1 MRTRRIISLWVLLLC
16 FTCAWACAQ
25 DSPPRVE
32 VFAEGGSSSL
42 SNGAVGGYCNALGGC
57 IQYGSFSNGGR
68 LFTGARFRFT
78 PHDAIEASYSY
89 SPNPIPNPVYSDRFD
104 LFSFNY
110 VRYLAI
116 RPGVQPFVTAGVGA
130 NRFSGLP
137 NLVIPPGNFH
147 FAGNFGGGTDLIVQR
162 HVALRLELRDYVG
175 GQPSYLPGTSHT
187 IVPSAG
193 IVFRFK

>member
-1 MRTRRIISLWVLLLC
+1 MRTRQIISLFVLLLWFAC
-16 FTCAWACAQ
+16 PWVCAQ

-42 SNGAVGGYCNALGGC
+42 SNGAVTGYCQLGGC
-57 IQYGSFSNGGR
+57 VQHGSFSNAGR
-68 LFTGARFRFT
+68 FFTGARFRFT
-78 PHDAIEASYSY
+78 RHDAIEVSYSY
-89 SPNPIPNPVYSDRFD
+89 SPNPLPSQVYSDRSD

-130 NRFSGLP
+130 NRFSGHPYDL
-137 NLVIPPGNFH
+137 IPPGNFH

-187 IVPSAG
+187 IVPTAG